1 MWMKRQGRTSACDD
15 GRSASPLAG
24 RRAGTCTTSA
34 PEEFPSWS
42 IPAVRPAAGEGSASS
57 CPSHRHLQPAYRSR
71 RRWLCRGRLPG
82 VVDLSVD
89 RFSCAPEHPH
99 DVLDGLRSFK
109 NGAVAPGMRP
119 VFLSS
124 GQGRESLVL
133 GVAEAG
139 VACRDD
145 PPLLR
150 VERIDLQRR
159 PVVGS
164 LPGKPVGPLRQCDP
178 SADAHC
184 HEFAEGAP
192 GYGRYGNSRLHPV
205 ISLSLATG
213 APGHE
218 KIMPLRGWGAHRER
232 SLFWRS
238 GFPSLE
244 KCDDTNDL

>member
-1 MWMKRQGRTSACDD
+1 MTTGGAPPRLQVAVPGLARY
-15 GRSASPLAG
+15 PLKSLSFHRG
-24 RRAGTCTTSA
+24 
-34 PEEFPSWS
+34 PS
-42 IPAVRPAAGEGSASS
+42 RPCG
-57 CPSHRHLQPAYRSR
+57 LQPEREVPHLARATGISSPPTVAR

-150 VERIDLQRR
+150 VKRIDLQRSTGR
-159 PVVGS
+159 WVVNGRNRS
-164 LPGKPVGPLRQCDP
+164 
-178 SADAHC
+178 SAA
-184 HEFAEGAP
+184 
-192 GYGRYGNSRLHPV
+192 
-205 ISLSLATG
+205 
-213 APGHE
+213 
-218 KIMPLRGWGAHRER
+218 
-232 SLFWRS
+232 
-238 GFPSLE
+238 
-244 KCDDTNDL
+244 